1 MDDNEMWNVLSSS
14 EISCSILILPEIPS
28 QMEEVRIDSSQRVYP
43 SATDVIEIPNARLNP
58 CGFSNVIVLES
69 FPLTTSSSM
78 EFLLS
83 LTSCVILDTSTRG
96 PALPVEPI
104 PSTFAFGFN
113 HIEGPGPGRL
123 VSEMEISFDF
133 GLAMSQLVNNRPNS
147 SEDDV
152 VIHTAA
158 VPALEGADE
167 KLLANL
173 TTNDSEP
180 TNQDLQGGANDKNH
194 SELEPT
200 SMDTLLSCLLDPKLH
215 MGACSDLPH
224 SMSHLQAHVRGS
236 REVLMQVEEIL
247 RQEEQDLTMILRGLT
262 GAGVILFI
270 VFVWVEWR
278 NFQLKDPL
286 SLRKRHFTPSANAS
300 TRTASESADYSE
312 GLPSV
317 LFESRLQTT
326 LNNRPQKKDIPAI
339 ITPLRE
345 TLSAPPLILESHNTP
360 CNTPERR
367 SVDRS
372 RWNASDA
379 KDRMTHH
386 PNGETSYDLGT
397 GRPANC
403 DNLSPTSK
411 MEMEWV
417 QKRERRS
424 TSRKRIH
431 PKLHPETV
439 TTGGSRSRRK
449 EDLPTALTTIDSN
462 SKHGR
467 TAFPREK
474 STIWG
479 DTSETSLCSEARPPI
494 VPVEAPKLPELCST
508 PGSDDSFVDDY
519 W

>member
-43 SATDVIEIPNARLNP
+43 SSTDVIEIPNARLNP

-104 PSTFAFGFN
+104 PSTFAFGFD

-200 SMDTLLSCLLDPKLH
+200 SIDTLLSCLLDPKLH

-262 GAGVILFI
+262 GTAVILFI
-270 VFVWVEWR
+270 VFVWVEWQ
-278 NFQLKDPL
+278 NTQLKSPL
-286 SLRKRHFTPSANAS
+286 PLRKRHATPSANAS
-300 TRTASESADYSE
+300 TRTASEFEGYPAD
-312 GLPSV
+312 LPSV
-317 LFESRLQTT
+317 VLESRLQTT
-326 LNNRPQKKDIPAI
+326 LNDSPQNKDIPAR

-345 TLSAPPLILESHNTP
+345 LSAAPLRLLELHNTP
-360 CNTPERR
+360 WNTPERQSLER
-367 SVDRS
+367 IH
-372 RWNASDA
+372 WNATDV
-379 KDRMTHH
+379 KDPTMHH
-386 PNGETSYDLGT
+386 LNGEASYDLGT
-397 GRPANC
+397 GNTSRC

-417 QKRERRS
+417 QKKERRS
-424 TSRKRIH
+424 TGRKRRH
-431 PKLHPETV
+431 PKLHPA
-439 TTGGSRSRRK
+439 TGITSGSPSRRL
-449 EDLPTALTTIDSN
+449 ENLPSALTTIDSDA
-462 SKHGR
+462 KHGG
-467 TAFPREK
+467 TPFKREN

-479 DTSETSLCSEARPPI
+479 DVSETSECSEARPPI
-494 VPVEAPKLPELCST
+494 VPIEAPKLPELCST
-508 PGSDDSFVDDY
+508 PGSEDSFVEDY